1 MANVIGIHIL
11 KEDAR
16 INNNADKVKMVT
28 VCDICW
34 ISLTETI
41 FFFLHLC
48 KRSDK
53 VKEPNNLANELVNK
67 II

>member
-34 ISLTETI
+34 ISLIETI
-41 FFFLHLC
+41 FFFCICAKGQIKLKNHT
-48 KRSDK
+48 
-53 VKEPNNLANELVNK
+53 
-67 II
+67 I

>member
-34 ISLTETI
+34 ISLIETI
-41 FFFLHLC
+41 FFFAFVQ
-48 KRSDK
+48 K
-53 VKEPNNLANELVNK
+53 VR
-67 II
+67 